1 MRNQHQEKAQLQVL
15 RSAHFPDP
23 PEYVPESLGDEVIKC
38 KEPGAF
44 LLISVGA
51 WKQKAVLYFSDGIVG
66 AYDTEA
72 GMSLEWGGWDLF

>member
-23 PEYVPESLGDEVIKC
+23 PEYVPESLGDEVIKH
-38 KEPGAF
+38 KEPGVF

-51 WKQKAVLYFSDGIVG
+51 
-66 AYDTEA
+66 
-72 GMSLEWGGWDLF
+72 